1 MCICAN
7 QYILT
12 DFFNV
17 KILKFFTMKK
27 IYIIAA
33 SLFLGANINAQLTV
47 DFESFTLSTESFDNG
62 SAGGGDFIMGQNSD
76 VILSNVFD
84 PSFSSWNGFSISNM
98 TDITSAGWGN
108 EFSSFVGS
116 GSNASSNYAMFYPE
130 GSIMANASNLVFDSI
145 KITNGTYAAISMR
158 DGDAF
163 GKQFGSFTD
172 ASGADD
178 GTNGEDFFKV
188 WIIVEN
194 FQGTEKDST
203 EFYLADYRFA
213 DNSLDYIVDE
223 WTNVDLTAFSFA
235 VSKLNFRFVS
245 SDNGAG
251 WINTPTYFALDD
263 ISYEYYL
270 GLDEVQVLSINAYP
284 NPVNDVLSIQGEQ
297 GILSLTNVNGE
308 LLLTKSHINTTQI
321 DMTLFANGVYFLKL
335 ENDLGTVIQKI
346 IK

>member
-1 MCICAN
+1 
-7 QYILT
+7 
-12 DFFNV
+12 
-17 KILKFFTMKK
+17 MKK

-33 SLFLGANINAQLTV
+33 SLFLGANINAQLAV

-84 PSFSSWNGFSISNM
+84 PTFSSWNGFSISNM

-116 GSNASSNYAMFYPE
+116 GSNASSNYAIFYPE

-163 GKQFGSFTD
+163 GKQFGSSTD

-194 FQGTEKDST
+194 FQGTEKDSM

-245 SDNGAG
+245 SDNGAA

-270 GLDEVQVLSINAYP
+270 GLDEVQKLVIDVYP
-284 NPVNDVLSIQGEQ
+284 NPVNNVLSIQGEE
-297 GILSLTNVNGE
+297 GLLSITNVNGE
-308 LLLTKSHINTTQI
+308 LLYSNSHNKLSQI